1 MLKKENDYSKKERD
15 LAQRIAQ
22 QLLEKIEFEIV
33 GIRVKLSAK
42 NLGSTF

>member
-22 QLLEKIEFEIV
+22 QLLEKIDDKKIVEEIKKIM
-33 GIRVKLSAK
+33 G
-42 NLGSTF
+42 